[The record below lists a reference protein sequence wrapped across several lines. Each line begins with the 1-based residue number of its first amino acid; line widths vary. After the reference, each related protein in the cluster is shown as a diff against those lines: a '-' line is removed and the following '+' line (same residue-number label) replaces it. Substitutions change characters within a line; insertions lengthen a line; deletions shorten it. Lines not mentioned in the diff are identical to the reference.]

1 MLCPDGH
8 PPFLP
13 YRTAVI
19 INALWISSLFL
30 TGSTIWICCLCR
42 RCFQEFMNLPQ
53 FDVKHLLAFRQMRYN
68 SLRRCRIFAICDAV
82 YLMIL
87 LAVLL
92 SFLGATILLQ
102 ALGHPDSHIVIIAF
116 SFLVMVLYPFFLSL
130 FPRHGLYMFSPFNCR
145 LSWLFF
151 KWGHSILSF
160 LLCLASYARQGPERS
175 TSRRPNLPPLEP
187 LQKLVP
193 RVLDSRDWLEQDC
206 SNFFHPNNADTIDVL
221 LADALV
227 RIEKTPT
234 IEKTSELI
242 TSIYFCIWDMDSPK
256 FFAHLDYGLQVARG
270 GLAAIFHEVANKRQL
285 DNWNARALV
294 SKLWLESHVDR
305 MPHRPGITLH
315 GETNM
320 QDRLPS
326 GKLPLTFDIAF

>member
-1 MLCPDGH
+1 
-8 PPFLP
+8 
-13 YRTAVI
+13 
-19 INALWISSLFL
+19 
-30 TGSTIWICCLCR
+30 
-42 RCFQEFMNLPQ
+42 MNLPQ

-82 YLMIL
+82 YFMIL
-87 LAVLL
+87 VAFLL
-92 SFLGATILLQ
+92 SSLGAIILLQ
-102 ALGHPDSHIVIIAF
+102 ALGHPDLHIVIIAF
-116 SFLVMVLYPFFLSL
+116 SIVAFFFLVMVLYPFFSSL
-130 FPRHGLYMFSPFNCR
+130 FLRHGLYMFSPFNCQ

-160 LLCLASYARQGPERS
+160 LFRLASYARQGLERS
-175 TSRRPNLPPLEP
+175 TSRRRNLPPLEP
-187 LQKLVP
+187 ISLQKLVP
-193 RVLDSRDWLEQDC
+193 QALASRDWLEQDC
-206 SNFFHPNNADTIDVL
+206 SNFFHPNNADAIDVL

-227 RIEKTPT
+227 WIDSNPT

-242 TSIYFCIWDMDSPK
+242 ASIYFCIWDLDSPK
-256 FFAHLDYGLQVARG
+256 VFAYLDYGLQAARG

-294 SKLWLESHVDR
+294 SRLWLEIYIDR
-305 MPHRPGITLH
+305 MPRGPGITSH

-326 GKLPLTFDIAF
+326 GKLPLTFDITF